1 LNNIEATDGSITLTG
16 TTGVRSI
23 KANPGG
29 TAYADID
36 MATTRK
42 ITRAAGINTTDKL
55 SFAEIDGFQNGY
67 AIKGTDAGTEPGLTR
82 VEVDST
88 NTEVVNTTGVMY
100 DERNYA
106 PTSPFN
112 PSSGFTPGPG
122 GLFSSGVAKLIASQ
136 TTTLTQANWPC
147 KYTSKYLGVA
157 GSISFVLSA
166 AQPLSYLVRYRKNGG
181 TLTTASGGVY
191 YTSTQSISVPVN
203 GITWNGVSG
212 AQFTVGDTFSWELY
226 ATYTGASPPS
236 IATAPTVFSAVFS
249 PLAV

>member
-1 LNNIEATDGSITLTG
+1 
-16 TTGVRSI
+16 
-23 KANPGG
+23 
-29 TAYADID
+29 
-36 MATTRK
+36 
-42 ITRAAGINTTDKL
+42 
-55 SFAEIDGFQNGY
+55 
-67 AIKGTDAGTEPGLTR
+67 
-82 VEVDST
+82 VDSS
-88 NTEVVNTTGVMY
+88 NADVADTTAVMY

-106 PTSPFN
+106 PTCPFN

-122 GLFSSGVAKLIASQ
+122 GLFVSGTAKLIASQ
-136 TTTLTQANWPC
+136 TTTLTQTNWPC

-157 GSISFVLSA
+157 GNISFVLSA

-191 YTSTQSISVPVN
+191 YTSTQSVSVPVN
-203 GITWNGVSG
+203 GITWTGIGGNT
-212 AQFTVGDTFSWELY
+212 FTVGDNFTWELY